1 MAGGAAHP
9 FGRGVRMLFQKIV
22 RAEVAILLFSSLVT
36 LSQNPPINPPPINF
50 PADTSRLPF
59 ITGQV
64 VISDGTKL
72 SESVQVQ
79 IVCSGRVR
87 AELYSDT
94 WGNFDFDPAKV
105 GSISGPQAAGVLS
118 VAPSVSYGSEWDDCS
133 ARAVLSG
140 FSSESVEFGRHLRE
154 LGIVDI
160 GRVRLHPVNAGA
172 TTSMSVSS
180 LLAPRSARKAMEKGL
195 KLEEQRKWPE
205 AERAFRQAVAV
216 YPQYAAA
223 WSELGRMQYVQQN
236 FSGARESFEKSVG
249 IDPHYVR
256 PYLGLMQLAM
266 DARNWPELVQ
276 TSDKVLA
283 LDSTSYPAVWLLNA
297 TAHYNLHNYDAAE
310 TSVHKGKRADAEHR
324 IKEFQVL
331 WMQIVSARNVGG
343 TPAGQSPR
351 VLFGINK
358 RVWGDS
364 DPSNV
369 WLR

>member
-1 MAGGAAHP
+1 
-9 FGRGVRMLFQKIV
+9 MLFPKIV
-22 RAEVAILLFSSLVT
+22 QAEVAILLFSSLVT
-36 LSQNPPINPPPINF
+36 LSQRPPVSF
-50 PADTSRLPF
+50 PVDTARLPF

-72 SESVQVQ
+72 SESVEVQ

-94 WGNFDFDPAKV
+94 QGNFAFDLAKL
-105 GSISGPQAAGVLS
+105 GGISGPQPANVVS

-140 FSSESVEFGRHLRE
+140 FSSQSVEFGRHLQE

-160 GRVRLHPVNAGA
+160 GKVRLRPVNAGA
-172 TTSMSVSS
+172 SASMSVSS
-180 LLAPRSARKAMEKGL
+180 LLAPKSARKAMEKGL
-195 KLEEQRKWPE
+195 KLEEQQKWPE
-205 AERAFRQAVAV
+205 AERAFRQAIEV

-236 FSGARESFEKSVG
+236 FSAARESFEKSVE

-256 PYLGLMQLAM
+256 PYLGLTQLAM

-276 TSDKVLA
+276 TSDKALA
-283 LDSTSYPAVWLLNA
+283 LDSSSYPALWLLNA
-297 TAHYNLHNYDAAE
+297 TAHYNLRNYDAAE
-310 TSVHKGKRADAEHR
+310 TSVDNGKRADAEHR
-324 IKEFQVL
+324 IKEFHAL
-331 WMQIVSARNVGG
+331 WMQIVSARNAGG
-343 TPAGQSPR
+343 PVAGQSPR
-351 VLFGINK
+351 VRFGINK